1 MGEQLRLPD
10 LGLHDLREFVLHHLP
25 AISIARFSAVSQA
38 LRRELTAPE
47 TVHWVARAKKEDLFL
62 HPDRISTL
70 EHLHLASSKPRA
82 WVVHF
87 EFACLSIEEVPA
99 EARGMMEEAVA
110 LLRRHPD
117 ALRVRVDGHTQQG
130 APEPIATMLS
140 QQRAE
145 LVAHSLAYHYQVARD
160 SIDVAWHSS
169 RQPIDNIVLGDEDED
184 ASRNRRADITLIYDR
199 VVVPEKHRAAIAQA
213 LAQREFAPAAPLS
226 EERSKWDE
234 RPASR
239 SMLSACRQLAPRHG
253 RGDEEDA
260 EEDEED
266 GSSSSSEVGTGDE
279 EEEAEDS
286 DDISVS
292 GEDEEGAAGEK
303 MEEETPGGV
312 PNIHPNSP

>member
-87 EFACLSIEEVPA
+87 EHLTSSKPRARVVHFEFACLSIEEVPADARGMLEEAAAFACLSIEEVPA

-145 LVAHSLAYHYQVARD
+145 LVAHSLAYHYQKRAELVAHCLAYHYQVARDSIDVAWHSSRSPIDNIVARD

-184 ASRNRRADITLIYDR
+184 ASRNR
-199 VVVPEKHRAAIAQA
+199 
-213 LAQREFAPAAPLS
+213 F
-226 EERSKWDE
+226 
-234 RPASR
+234 
-239 SMLSACRQLAPRHG
+239 
-253 RGDEEDA
+253 
-260 EEDEED
+260 
-266 GSSSSSEVGTGDE
+266 
-279 EEEAEDS
+279 
-286 DDISVS
+286 
-292 GEDEEGAAGEK
+292 
-303 MEEETPGGV
+303 
-312 PNIHPNSP
+312 